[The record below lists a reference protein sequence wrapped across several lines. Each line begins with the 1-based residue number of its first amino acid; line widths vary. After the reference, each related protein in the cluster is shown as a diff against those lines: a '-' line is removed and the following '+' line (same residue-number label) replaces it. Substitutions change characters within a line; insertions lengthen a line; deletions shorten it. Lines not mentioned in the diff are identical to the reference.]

1 MNRFLA
7 VIAAV
12 LIPSLAMAQWQ
23 VAPGQNTPRALNTP
37 GVVMERANVDQ
48 FGNQQVVVQTY
59 LQTPVPYS
67 PALVE
72 MTPVVMVTVL
82 PTAMPTAFGTP
93 QYAGLAGA
101 KTYTVQST
109 FDQETWC
116 AYGGATSAAFSVGAS
131 KTVTDNCAARGAQ
144 CSGAISCIHPANTPA
159 SGTLQIWGSK

>member
-82 PTAMPTAFGTP
+82 PTAMPTAFTTP

-101 KTYTVQST
+101 KSYTVLNGFNQ
-109 FDQETWC
+109 DVWC
-116 AYGGATSAAFSVGAS
+116 AYGGASAAAFAVPATSS
-131 KTVTDNCAARGAQ
+131 LTDNCGARGDTCA
-144 CSGAISCIHPANTPA
+144 GGLSCIHPSSTPA